1 MAAARPYDHR
11 LGRGGLTKRLGS
23 AAQGYWGAGG
33 SHGRAERHRPNRG
46 AAGRWGQIGF
56 RSDDSEVVLGLGGF
70 ENYFR
75 ELGELLLEHADDPAG
90 RPLHELP
97 ESGEFADE
105 YGLTYGSPE
114 WMDDIAQRYGLNPP
128 SH

>member
-1 MAAARPYDHR
+1 M
-11 LGRGGLTKRLGS
+11 L
-23 AAQGYWGAGG
+23 
-33 SHGRAERHRPNRG
+33 
-46 AAGRWGQIGF
+46 GQIGF
-56 RSDDSEVVLGLGGF
+56 RSDDSEVVLGPGGF
-70 ENYFR
+70 ENNFR
-75 ELGELLLEHADDPAG
+75 ELGELLLERADDPAG

-97 ESGEFADE
+97 EFGELADE

>member
-1 MAAARPYDHR
+1 MHAMWNAGSEP
-11 LGRGGLTKRLGS
+11 GRIVEIITP
-23 AAQGYWGAGG
+23 A
-33 SHGRAERHRPNRG
+33 
-46 AAGRWGQIGF
+46 
-56 RSDDSEVVLGLGGF
+56 GF

-75 ELGELLLEHADDPAG
+75 ELGDLLIEHVHDPAAK
-90 RPLHELP
+90 PLHELP
-97 ESGEFADE
+97 EFGELADK